1 VDVGAAADEQ
11 QKQQEQLL
19 QAAAAAAATA
29 EAAAAVAATTAAAA
43 AATKVEPVPTSPS
56 SPADGDPFAS
66 SRLAPSPRRSASGGR
81 HSPYG
86 PDSGVPDATLGER
99 RSANN
104 EQTDPGAL
112 ASGSLEERMASD
124 EAAGG
129 P

>member
-1 VDVGAAADEQ
+1 MAQASQELQMKEQ
-11 QKQQEQLL
+11 VL
-19 QAAAAAAATA
+19 QAAAAAVATV
-29 EAAAAVAATTAAAA
+29 ETAAAVAATTAAAA
-43 AATKVEPVPTSPS
+43 AATKVEPVPTPT
-56 SPADGDPFAS
+56 SPADSDPFAG
-66 SRLAPSPRRSASGGR
+66 SRLAASPRRSASGGR

-86 PDSGVPDATLGER
+86 PESGVPDATLGER